1 MHFTEI
7 PGLSQAHMEEW
18 FLRAAERH
26 QSVGQENGVIAKM
39 RPQFI
44 RCDFLAGES
53 VMTYDVLDWELNP
66 QNMIHGG
73 ITSTGFDTSLGM
85 LAHYYAY
92 PYVLTTVNL
101 SVSFLRPIRLGD
113 GMVYHSK
120 IKSFGRSLVTLDG
133 EVYLRSN
140 GKLAA
145 TATGTFK
152 ILHNKKVTH
161 HITQENPENQENQE
175 S

>member
-1 MHFTEI
+1 
-7 PGLSQAHMEEW
+7 
-18 FLRAAERH
+18 
-26 QSVGQENGVIAKM
+26 
-39 RPQFI
+39 
-44 RCDFLAGES
+44 
-53 VMTYDVLDWELNP
+53 
-66 QNMIHGG
+66 
-73 ITSTGFDTSLGM
+73 M

-152 ILHNKKVTH
+152 ILHAKKVSYQ
-161 HITQENPENQENQE
+161 ITQDMQEK
-175 S
+175 

>member
-1 MHFTEI
+1 MYFTDI
-7 PGLSQAHMEEW
+7 PGFSQEHMEEW
-18 FLRAAERH
+18 FLRAVARH

-152 ILHNKKVTH
+152 ILHAKKVSYQ
-161 HITQENPENQENQE
+161 ITQDMQEK
-175 S
+175 

>member
-1 MHFTEI
+1 
-7 PGLSQAHMEEW
+7 MEEW
-18 FLRAAERH
+18 FLRAVARH

-113 GMVYHSK
+113 GMVYHRIRDLREDADLSQKEMARLLNCSQQVYSNYELGQRDIPTEILIRLAK
-120 IKSFGRSLVTLDG
+120 IHHTTTDYILGLTNRP
-133 EVYLRSN
+133 EVPY
-140 GKLAA
+140 
-145 TATGTFK
+145 
-152 ILHNKKVTH
+152 
-161 HITQENPENQENQE
+161 
-175 S
+175 

>member
-1 MHFTEI
+1 
-7 PGLSQAHMEEW
+7 MEEW
-18 FLRAAERH
+18 FLRAVERH

-113 GMVYHSK
+113 GMIYHSK

-133 EVYLRSN
+133 AVYLRSN

-152 ILHNKKVTH
+152 ILHYKKVTQN
-161 HITQENPENQENQE
+161 ITQDITQDMQHLEASSQEK
-175 S
+175 